1 MKVLF
6 IVPSYK
12 PAYIYGGPIVAIAR
26 LAECLARMGHDVTV
40 YTTTANGDAELKVPV
55 NRPVVTGGVSVW
67 YFHRIT
73 GDHTHISPALW
84 WHTWTTVNKFDTVH
98 IHSWWNLLVLG
109 AALICRLK
117 KVKPI
122 LSPHGMFC
130 DYVVNKRNPG
140 KKQFLHRLIGKHLL
154 KHSYLHVT
162 SLMEW
167 KDCLD
172 LLPTWKGGMISYLM
186 DLPGSEYSKTDNEV
200 FTISFLSRV
209 DPKKGLEILLRALA
223 GLRIPY
229 RLRIAGTGKIAYISK
244 LKRLISTLNIAD
256 KVEWVGWKSYEEKF
270 SFLAAS
276 DLFALT
282 SHNENFAIVVIE
294 SLHVGTPVLISKHV
308 GLSDYVHQ
316 HKLGWVT
323 SIDHVE
329 QVQAKITEAYNNHEE
344 RARISRE
351 ARTII
356 LGDFND
362 VTLAGEYLE
371 LYDKC
376 RRGFAVPHRPT
387 PV

>member
-26 LAECLARMGHDVTV
+26 LAECLAQMGHDVTV
-40 YTTTANGDAELKVPV
+40 YTTTANGSTELDVPV
-55 NRPVVTGGVSVW
+55 NQPVVIDGVTVW
-67 YFHRIT
+67 YFRRIT

-84 WHTWTTVNKFDTVH
+84 RRTWTTVNKFDTVH

-109 AALICRLK
+109 AALVCRLK
-117 KVKPI
+117 KVRPL

-140 KKQFLHRLIGKHLL
+140 KKQFLHQLIGKHLL
-154 KHSYLHVT
+154 KYSYLHVT

-167 KDCLD
+167 KECLD

-186 DLPGSEYSKTDNEV
+186 DLPGSQYSRADNDV

-209 DPKKGLEILLRALA
+209 DPKKGLEILLHALA
-223 GLRIPY
+223 GLPIEY
-229 RLRIAGTGKIAYISK
+229 RLRIAGTGKTAYISK
-244 LKRLISTLNIAD
+244 LKRLISTLNIAN

-294 SLHVGTPVLISKHV
+294 SLHAGTPVLISKHV

-316 HKLGWVT
+316 RKLGWVT
-323 SIDHVE
+323 AIDRVE
-329 QVQAKITEAYNNHEE
+329 QVQAKITEAYLNHEE
-344 RARISRE
+344 RARINRE
-351 ARTII
+351 ARTVI

-362 VTLAGEYLE
+362 VRLAGEYLE
-371 LYDKC
+371 LYEKC
-376 RRGFAVPHRPT
+376 KRSFGARQHQASV
-387 PV
+387 

>member
-26 LAECLARMGHDVTV
+26 LAECLAQLGHDVTV
-40 YTTTANGDAELKVPV
+40 YTTTANGKAELEVPV
-55 NRPVVTGGVSVW
+55 NRPVVIDGVSVW
-67 YFHRIT
+67 YFRRIT

-84 WHTWTTVNKFDTVH
+84 WRTWTTVDKFDTVH
-98 IHSWWNLLVLG
+98 IHSWWNFLVLG

-117 KVKPI
+117 KVKPV

-130 DYVVNKRNPG
+130 DYVVNKRNRG
-140 KKQFLHRLIGKHLL
+140 KKQFLHQLIGKRLL
-154 KHSYLHVT
+154 KYSYLHVT

-167 KDCLD
+167 KECLD
-172 LLPTWKGGMISYLM
+172 LLPMWKGGMVSYLM
-186 DLPGSEYSKTDNEV
+186 DLPGSEYSKADNEV

-209 DPKKGLEILLRALA
+209 DPKKGLEILLHALA
-223 GLRIPY
+223 GLPIPY

-282 SHNENFAIVVIE
+282 SLNENFAIVVIE
-294 SLHVGTPVLISKHV
+294 SLHAGTPVLISKHV

-323 SIDHVE
+323 SIDHIE
-329 QVQAKITEAYNNHEE
+329 QVQAKITEAYHNHEE

-371 LYDKC
+371 LYEKC
-376 RRGFAVPHRPT
+376 RRGFAVRYRAT